1 MLSHPKIRVLV
12 VDDSAIVRKVL
23 SGILDAEPDIEVV
36 GTAPDPFIARDKI
49 LSLRPDVLTL
59 DIEMPRM
66 DGLTFLEKVMRHQ
79 PLPVIMISSLAQ
91 SSTHAAL
98 EAMSRGAV
106 DVLAKPGGP
115 YSVGDLKGDL
125 PRRVRA
131 AAGARLRSSFGSP
144 QDLPAP
150 GTSRTGHNA
159 QAEHPG
165 KVASQGPPTTNGTGP
180 GHQPQTAIGILKQS
194 MLIAIGASTGG
205 TVAIERVL
213 TALPAQMPAMVIT
226 QHIPAGFSA
235 AFAKRLNKV
244 CAIDVKEA
252 SEGDEARAGLALI
265 APGNRHMRVRQGQ
278 SGGWRVHLDDGPK
291 VCYQRPSVD
300 ILFES
305 AAAEAGSRAA
315 GIILTGMGS
324 DGANGLL
331 SMRRAGAR
339 TLAQDEA
346 TCVVFGMPR
355 EAIEKGAAEKV
366 LPVDRISAALLDI
379 CRQP

>member
-1 MLSHPKIRVLV
+1 MLSKPKIRVLV

-66 DGLTFLEKVMRHQ
+66 DGLTFLEKVMRHH

-125 PRRVRA
+125 PQRVRA
-131 AAGARLRSSFGSP
+131 AAGARLRSATGGSQAP
-144 QDLPAP
+144 PAP
-150 GTSRTGHNA
+150 GSGRTVHNA
-159 QAEHPG
+159 QAEYGG
-165 KVASQGPPTTNGTGP
+165 KVTSLGSSTGSGAGS
-180 GHQPQTAIGILKQS
+180 GHQPQTSAGILKQS
-194 MLIAIGASTGG
+194 ILIAIGASTGG

-213 TALPAQMPAMVIT
+213 TALPPQMPPMVIT

-235 AFAKRLNKV
+235 AFAQRLNKV

-252 SEGDEARAGLALI
+252 SEGDETRPGLALI

-278 SGGWRVHLDDGPK
+278 SGGWRIHLDDGPK

-300 ILFES
+300 VLFES
-305 AAAEAGSRAA
+305 VALEAGSRAA

-324 DGANGLL
+324 DGADGLL

-346 TCVVFGMPR
+346 SCVVFGMPR

-366 LPVDRISAALLDI
+366 LPIDRISAALLDI
-379 CRQP
+379 CRQI